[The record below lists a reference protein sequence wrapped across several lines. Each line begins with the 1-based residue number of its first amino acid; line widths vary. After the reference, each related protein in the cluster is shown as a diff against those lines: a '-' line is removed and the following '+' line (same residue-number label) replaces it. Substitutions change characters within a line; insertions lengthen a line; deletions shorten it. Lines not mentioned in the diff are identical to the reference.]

1 MRIKFNWRTLKW
13 QIKEIPIISFDSY
26 RVARIYRNSLE
37 GVKYGRQS
45 KCISITLAL
54 SKMAYKKDF

>member
-37 GVKYGRQS
+37 GVKYGR
-45 KCISITLAL
+45 
-54 SKMAYKKDF
+54 